1 MSPKRSLAINMG
13 RKRKRGTAIVE
24 TDKGILI
31 VSHSRHGQLTYML
44 PGGRV
49 KKGEQSICAAIRELH
64 EETGLYSLEAK
75 YLFDLITKH
84 HKHKVYLIKTCG
96 RLRKRHETTRIR
108 FYNDSTKDKYKFAW
122 HVKPIIEK
130 YFKRKER
137 K

>member
-1 MSPKRSLAINMG
+1 MS

-24 TDKGILI
+24 TDKGILV
-31 VSHSRHGQLTYML
+31 VSHSRHGRPTYML

-49 KKGEQSICAAIRELH
+49 KRGEQSICGAIRELH

-84 HKHKVYLIKTCG
+84 HEHKVYLIKTHG
-96 RLRKRHETTRIR
+96 RLRKRHETTHIR
-108 FYNDSTKDKYKFAW
+108 FYNDSTKDKYKFAP

-130 YFKRKER
+130 YYKMKGRQ
-137 K
+137 